1 WSQSSSVNAGSICI
15 NNSDG
20 VAGTSP
26 PAAMDTLGKIT
37 ENLQDTDETNT
48 SSYSI
53 RPTACTSQRVSPTV
67 RQRNFVTQ
75 THDATLHF
83 QILDLGRQYY
93 IWVSAMGPKLG
104 SLYLAIK
111 TPGDKTPAVAS
122 LMTTNVAG
130 DESPATA
137 QRLALKL
144 GKPVVCSCNLPQ
156 NAPLLQAVAERRL
169 MQELQAMEMEAA
181 EREHQH
187 QQPGQE
193 EQRER
198 QRVGSDGANGSLG

>member
-1 WSQSSSVNAGSICI
+1 
-15 NNSDG
+15 
-20 VAGTSP
+20 
-26 PAAMDTLGKIT
+26 MDTLGKIT
-37 ENLQDTDETNT
+37 ESLPDTDEANT
-48 SSYSI
+48 SSSSI
-53 RPTACTSQRVSPTV
+53 RPTVCTSQRVSPTV

-75 THDATLHF
+75 THDAALHF

-93 IWVSAMGPKLG
+93 IWVSAVGPKLG

-111 TPGDKTPAVAS
+111 TPADKTPAVAS
-122 LMTTNVAG
+122 LMTMNAAG
-130 DESPATA
+130 DEGPAMA

-181 EREHQH
+181 EHQH

-198 QRVGSDGANGSLG
+198 QRLGGDGGNGSLG